1 MFYYFFFFCVFL
13 FCLSGCFF
21 CFFFSS
27 RRRHTRCALVTGVQT
42 CALPICHQI
51 APVVG
56 LGEGRDAPDAAGL
69 VDLWRLGVGAAF
81 AGLDHADEAVARQR
95 RVEHGQIA
103 RFEDVQWKTA
113 PGQQQNALQRENRQD
128 PRQVVVDRIEGRA
141 AHANSSEDNRRRVSM
156 VNGSVGPQASKKV
169 TSCLRAPSSFHLRSR
184 WMTSSNALAAA
195 SRFPAACSASA
206 RSKRA
211 W

>member
-1 MFYYFFFFCVFL
+1 MRI
-13 FCLSGCFF
+13 SDW
-21 CFFFSS
+21 SS
-27 RRRHTRCALVTGVQT
+27 
-42 CALPICHQI
+42 
-51 APVVG
+51 
-56 LGEGRDAPDAAGL
+56 
-69 VDLWRLGVGAAF
+69 
-81 AGLDHADEAVARQR
+81 
-95 RVEHGQIA
+95 
-103 RFEDVQWKTA
+103 DVCSSD
-113 PGQQQNALQRENRQD
+113 LQRENRQD

-206 RSKRA
+206 GSERA
-211 W
+211 WCSLWLAAARSEGRRGGKEWG